1 MSKLLDLVKK
11 HAAAEDIQDID
22 TTMSTFTENC
32 VYTIPAIGLNMHGKR
47 EVRAHYENTFAT
59 FPDFRTVDSMWWDLE
74 TDVFL
79 RCQIEGTISGVE
91 WNGYEPPPEKVGTKM
106 TFWTFTRFPRAED
119 GLLLGEEVWLNGNEL
134 LANFGVLPSA
144 DAFEVAKAYQIPR
157 LGAG

>member
-11 HAAAEDIQDID
+11 HAAAEDVQDID

-32 VYTIPAIGLNMHGKR
+32 MYTIPALGLDMHGKK
-47 EVRAHYENTFAT
+47 EIRAHYENTFGA
-59 FPDFRTVDSMWWDLE
+59 FPDFRTAELTWWDRG

-79 RCQIEGTISGVE
+79 RCRIDQTITDKP
-91 WNGYEPPPEKVGTKM
+91 WNGFMAPPEKVGTDM
-106 TFWTFTRFPRAED
+106 SFWTFTRFPAAED

-144 DAFEVAKAYQIPR
+144 NVFEVAQGYKKP
-157 LGAG
+157 